1 MSSSSR
7 RRFIQGTAA
16 AAGAVATSAS
26 AHAAGNV
33 VGANDT
39 LRVGFIGVGGRC
51 QAHIRHVLDM
61 TRDKKDIQAV
71 AVCDVFNRHRD
82 ESAAKIDKANA
93 EYGISSKCKKFADY
107 RELLAEK
114 DIDIVCIATPDHW
127 HAKQTI
133 DACEAGK
140 DVYCEKPM
148 THTIDEAY
156 AVVDAVKR
164 YSRVMQV
171 GVQSTSDPSWE
182 HANNQIVNGR
192 IGKVVQA
199 QTHYYRNSTM
209 GQWRYYTLTKDMTPR
224 NIDWDMFLGT
234 RFGLAPRVPFDR
246 ARYFQWRCYWDYGGG
261 LYTDLFVHRTTR
273 LMKAMGVREPKRVV
287 GAGGIYVEYDGRD
300 VPDVATV
307 VADFNEGCQLI
318 VTATMVCDHPIEEC
332 VRGHTGTIVL
342 TGGPYDTSKGYVILD
357 QDIKGRPTAAF
368 EGSKAKNVEV
378 VEVPGKPKG
387 DETPAHW
394 TNFVECVRSRKHET
408 NNPPEL
414 GAAAITL
421 VNLGVVSYREGRA
434 LYFDKESRRV
444 SNADSSWARAWER
457 RSHSRGKPVQV
468 IGWKAGDTG
477 STLTPPDYQKLE
489 GPWLN
494 GQEPIAGAAPLR
506 ANGTSANGNASTEE
520 TTTEEQPRRRIFR
533 RVFGRRNR

>member
-1 MSSSSR
+1 M
-7 RRFIQGTAA
+7 AA
-16 AAGAVATSAS
+16 SAS
-26 AHAAGNV
+26 AHAAGRV

-61 TRDKKDIQAV
+61 TKNKQPLQAV
-71 AVCDVFNRHRD
+71 AVCDVFNRFRD

-93 EYGISSKCKKFADY
+93 EYGHKTKCKIFPDY
-107 RELLAEK
+107 RDLLADK
-114 DIDIVCIATPDHW
+114 DIDIVCICTPDHW
-127 HAKQTI
+127 HAKMTI

-148 THTIDEAY
+148 THSIDEAY

-164 YSRVMQV
+164 YNRVMQV
-171 GVQSTSDPSWE
+171 GVQSTSDPIWA
-182 HANNQIVNGR
+182 HANGQIIRGR

-209 GQWRYYTLTKDMTPR
+209 GQWRYYELTKDMTPK
-224 NIDWDMFLGT
+224 NIDWDMFLGH

-261 LYTDLFVHRTTR
+261 MYTDLFVHRSTR
-273 LMKAMGVREPKRVV
+273 LMKAMGVREPRRVV
-287 GAGGIYVEYDGRD
+287 GAGGIYLEYDGRD

-318 VTATMVCDHPIEEC
+318 VTATMINDHAIEEC
-332 VRGHTGTIVL
+332 IRGHTGTIVL

-357 QDIKGRPTAAF
+357 QDIKGRPTASF

-378 VEVPGKPKG
+378 VEVPGKLRG

-394 TNFVECVRSRKHET
+394 TNLIECVRARNHET
-408 NNPPEL
+408 NNPPEI

-421 VNLGVVSYREGRA
+421 VNMGVISYREGRA
-434 LYFDKESRRV
+434 LYFDNQTRRV
-444 SNADSSWARAWER
+444 TNADASWALAWEQ
-457 RSHSRGKPVQV
+457 RSHRRGKPNQV
-468 IGWKAGDTG
+468 IGWTAGDAG
-477 STLTPPDYQKLE
+477 STLTPPPYQRLE
-489 GPWLN
+489 GAWIG
-494 GQEPIAGAAPLR
+494 GQDPAEGGPRPAGNA
-506 ANGTSANGNASTEE
+506 ANGSASGAGNANGEPA
-520 TTTEEQPRRRIFR
+520 TTRGTRGILR
-533 RVFGRRNR
+533 RVFGRRGR